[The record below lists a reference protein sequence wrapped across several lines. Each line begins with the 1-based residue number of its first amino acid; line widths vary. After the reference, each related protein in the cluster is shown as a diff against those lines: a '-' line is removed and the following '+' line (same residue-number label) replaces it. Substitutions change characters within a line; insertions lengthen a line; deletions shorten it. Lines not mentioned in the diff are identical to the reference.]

1 MWNYKTYE
9 EIRAMEPME
18 QVYHLCGRGMWM
30 IERLSY
36 SKDTAEFT
44 KRIVEAAGMD
54 PKKATADDL
63 DDAKDR
69 FVVFTGAGSS
79 TMTVVGWRCLVS
91 CTFAGLP
98 WVYSTETCI
107 GHWQVR

>member
-44 KRIVEAAGMD
+44 KRIIEAAGMD

-98 WVYSTETCI
+98 WVY
-107 GHWQVR
+107 